1 MVGMPKRIVLVAIAA
16 MAMALTALP
25 ASAGAATVGQ
35 INSFGT
41 FGSGNGQF
49 TDPSGL
55 GIDTSD
61 GSVYSVSLTA
71 DRKSYRLQKLS
82 STGTFIAAATFPRF
96 TSEEFPIGVMGVAV
110 DPTLHRVYLVETEKP
125 GGGSIG
131 ELLVTRLRVF
141 STENS
146 GTTLVAASPATLALP
161 TDATQ

>member
-1 MVGMPKRIVLVAIAA
+1 MVDGGADDDDLSMLRRGKSASAAGRAPALIRALLVVIP
-16 MAMALTALP
+16 LVITALP

-96 TSEEFPIGVMGVAV
+96 TSEEFPIGVM
-110 DPTLHRVYLVETEKP
+110 
-125 GGGSIG
+125 
-131 ELLVTRLRVF
+131 
-141 STENS
+141 
-146 GTTLVAASPATLALP
+146 
-161 TDATQ
+161 